1 VDDDE
6 LAAPELEV
14 AELDGVE
21 ELVDDSDL
29 AAVDSDEPLELV
41 PLACDSLDDGVSVE
55 DDEDSFEPLA
65 PFAPARESVR

>member
-14 AELDGVE
+14 AELDAVE

-41 PLACDSLDDGVSVE
+41 PLDEVSF
-55 DDEDSFEPLA
+55 DDEESFEPLA
-65 PFAPARESVR
+65 PLAPFAPERESVR